1 MPPKIKIS
9 KSDIVSAAINIVRK
23 SGAEALNA
31 RAIAAE
37 LNCSTQPIFSNYGSM
52 YEIKEEV
59 INSAYELYQEY
70 LKEDMQSGRY
80 PVYKAGGMAYIR
92 FAKEEKELFKLL
104 FMRDRTNENKKTD
117 EQWQVFEDIIMKNTG
132 LTRQQASLFHLEM
145 WIYVH
150 GIATM
155 LATSYLPLE
164 WELISSVITDAYQG
178 MKKHYSEEKKEG
190 DAVNE

>member
-92 FAKEEKELFKLL
+92 FAKEESELFKLL
-104 FMRDRTNENKKTD
+104 YMRNRKG
-117 EQWQVFEDIIMKNTG
+117 EDLSQGAELFKRMEVIVQSNTG
-132 LTRQQASLFHLEM
+132 LNQKNSELFHLEM
-145 WIYVH
+145 WAYVH

-155 LATSYLPLE
+155 LATGFLNLE
-164 WELISSVITDAYQG
+164 TELISRMLSDAYLG
-178 MKKHYSEEKKEG
+178 MRKQYEVE
-190 DAVNE
+190 